1 MLVASSNKSI
11 LLCTRLV
18 WKPISRERERER
30 ERANLLPGRNKT
42 EEKDNV
48 NLLVYCLVHVV
59 GAHIIFVIV

>member
-18 WKPISRERERER
+18 WKPISRER